1 MDLFLAAVVL
11 RGEQTDA
18 ADAKELTQSILDG
31 RRGNLLSSDIDD
43 VSDASLQRDAPI
55 RSDDGQIAGVKEAVL
70 EECSRRRFVM
80 EIAGWPACCA
90 YPHPP
95 GLARRHGA
103 IGFIYDLDHAA
114 WYELVPAIV
123 LRIIQGGEGDDTG
136 LGRSDV
142 IEETRGNAGL
152 GLFGLHSG
160 YSSASNSDLQRI
172 VARERIPGRGQNVVE
187 FSGVEYRMCN
197 SGNPTT
203 LGTVRA
209 LARCRLPRPRSR
221 RWPSTCKRARSKA

>member
-1 MDLFLAAVVL
+1 MAFVQWRIRSVLGGQRTFPSRGDGSKRAHAELLVDITIEAGDGLSANCLTQDLSHGIASQGCDLVDVAQLKSAEFLDLVECGSQLPRIDRCWGFDDDMDLFLAAVVL
-11 RGEQTDA
+11 RREQTDA

-55 RSDDGQIAGVKEAVL
+55 GSDDGQIAGVKEAVL

-123 LRIIQGGEGDDTG
+123 LRIIQGG
-136 LGRSDV
+136 
-142 IEETRGNAGL
+142 
-152 GLFGLHSG
+152 
-160 YSSASNSDLQRI
+160 
-172 VARERIPGRGQNVVE
+172 
-187 FSGVEYRMCN
+187 
-197 SGNPTT
+197 
-203 LGTVRA
+203 
-209 LARCRLPRPRSR
+209 
-221 RWPSTCKRARSKA
+221 